1 MNRPFTLVV
10 VASGILVSLFAAVR
24 SAFAD
29 GAPAACHG
37 EVRVVVAH
45 GADPTLPGTP
55 QAFGDFTCH
64 GECILG
70 VQVCHPFNDPLRN
83 MGYCACWYDAN
94 GDGVPQ
100 QSEVVAVRCC
110 DVNAGTSGGQY
121 TGAYGCV
128 STSDC
133 CLSPATCKLKEIGRV
148 ADSPSAGLDTVTLT
162 CICQ

>member
-29 GAPAACHG
+29 GAPAA
-37 EVRVVVAH
+37 
-45 GADPTLPGTP
+45 
-55 QAFGDFTCH
+55 CH